1 MLLSIQDL
9 SVTIGATPILNRIS
23 LELAPGEILGVV
35 GESGSGKS
43 MTLLSAMRLLP
54 RGAKANGRIVL
65 AGQDLMALSERDMC
79 AVRGARIGMIF
90 QEPMTALNPVQT
102 IGHQVAEIYAL
113 HKRLPP
119 REALREAGAHLARMG
134 LDAARVPHDRYPH
147 QLSGGQRQR
156 VVIAMAT
163 ALAPQVLLA
172 DEPTTALDA
181 TTQAEILR
189 LLRGLAREQGAGL
202 IFVTHDLA
210 VVAGLADRITIMRQ
224 GEIVE
229 HGRAPAV
236 FHSLQ
241 HPYSRALLAAATLSP
256 GARRT
261 TPADGGPVAEA
272 RDISVAY
279 TTGALLS
286 RRTIVSA
293 VESAS
298 LTVARGE
305 TLAIV
310 GQSGSGKST
319 LARAILGV
327 QSAAHGA
334 IRIAGEDLATS
345 RGKALRALR
354 RRVQA
359 VFQDPYGSLDP
370 RQNVEAIVAEP
381 LHLLDRG
388 LSRQERRLRVET
400 MLERVGLV
408 REDADKH
415 PHEFSG
421 GQRQRIAIA
430 RALILEPE
438 LIVLD
443 EAVSALDVSIRA
455 QIIALLRDLS
465 DKLGIAYLFITHDLA
480 VVRAMADRVLVM
492 QHGRIVEEGTVAE
505 VFAAPKHTHT
515 KELIAASP
523 DLEAALA
530 AREVAAS

>member
-1 MLLSIQDL
+1 
-9 SVTIGATPILNRIS
+9 
-23 LELAPGEILGVV
+23 
-35 GESGSGKS
+35 
-43 MTLLSAMRLLP
+43 
-54 RGAKANGRIVL
+54 
-65 AGQDLMALSERDMC
+65 
-79 AVRGARIGMIF
+79 
-90 QEPMTALNPVQT
+90 
-102 IGHQVAEIYAL
+102 
-113 HKRLPP
+113 
-119 REALREAGAHLARMG
+119 
-134 LDAARVPHDRYPH
+134 
-147 QLSGGQRQR
+147 
-156 VVIAMAT
+156 
-163 ALAPQVLLA
+163 
-172 DEPTTALDA
+172 
-181 TTQAEILR
+181 
-189 LLRGLAREQGAGL
+189 
-202 IFVTHDLA
+202 
-210 VVAGLADRITIMRQ
+210 
-224 GEIVE
+224 
-229 HGRAPAV
+229 
-236 FHSLQ
+236 
-241 HPYSRALLAAATLSP
+241 
-256 GARRT
+256 
-261 TPADGGPVAEA
+261 
-272 RDISVAY
+272 
-279 TTGALLS
+279 
-286 RRTIVSA
+286 
-293 VESAS
+293 

-327 QSAAHGA
+327 QSTAHGT
-334 IRIAGEDLATS
+334 IRIAGEDLATA

-388 LSRQERRLRVET
+388 LSREERRVRVET
-400 MLERVGLV
+400 MLERVGLA

-415 PHEFSG
+415 PHQFSG
-421 GQRQRIAIA
+421 GQRQRVAIA

-465 DKLGIAYLFITHDLA
+465 GKLGIAYLFITHDLA

-505 VFAAPKHTHT
+505 VFAAPKHAHT

-530 AREVAAS
+530 ARERGLS

>member
-1 MLLSIQDL
+1 
-9 SVTIGATPILNRIS
+9 
-23 LELAPGEILGVV
+23 
-35 GESGSGKS
+35 
-43 MTLLSAMRLLP
+43 
-54 RGAKANGRIVL
+54 
-65 AGQDLMALSERDMC
+65 
-79 AVRGARIGMIF
+79 
-90 QEPMTALNPVQT
+90 
-102 IGHQVAEIYAL
+102 
-113 HKRLPP
+113 
-119 REALREAGAHLARMG
+119 
-134 LDAARVPHDRYPH
+134 
-147 QLSGGQRQR
+147 
-156 VVIAMAT
+156 
-163 ALAPQVLLA
+163 
-172 DEPTTALDA
+172 
-181 TTQAEILR
+181 
-189 LLRGLAREQGAGL
+189 
-202 IFVTHDLA
+202 
-210 VVAGLADRITIMRQ
+210 
-224 GEIVE
+224 
-229 HGRAPAV
+229 
-236 FHSLQ
+236 LQ

-256 GARRT
+256 RTRRT
-261 TPADGGPVAEA
+261 TPPDGGPVAEA
-272 RDISVAY
+272 REISVAF
-279 TTGALLS
+279 TTGALLT

-327 QSAAHGA
+327 QSAAHGT
-334 IRIAGEDLATS
+334 IRIAGEDIAAS

-370 RQNVEAIVAEP
+370 RQRVEAIVAEP

-400 MLERVGLV
+400 MLERVGLA

-492 QHGRIVEEGTVAE
+492 QHGKIVEEGTVAE
-505 VFAAPKHTHT
+505 VFAAPKHAHT
-515 KELIAASP
+515 KELIEASP
-523 DLEAALA
+523 DFEAALA
-530 AREVAAS
+530 ARERAAS